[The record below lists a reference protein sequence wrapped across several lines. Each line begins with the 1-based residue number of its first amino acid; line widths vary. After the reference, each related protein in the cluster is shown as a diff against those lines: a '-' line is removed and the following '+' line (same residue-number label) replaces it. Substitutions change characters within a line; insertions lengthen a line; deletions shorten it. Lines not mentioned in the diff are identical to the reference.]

1 MRKFMHNNIIPQ
13 FLRQKKE
20 PVIEIQIAL
29 TATASPADLLVA
41 NRNSSVGDIHLHRII
56 FCLCFKFQLH
66 LLYLALGQFL
76 RLRNPVSRLLLLSLL
91 IFGQL
96 FIIQSVCFATK
107 RSASRSGSRSGTRTV
122 TFPSRTSSPS
132 VLRAEW
138 MIV

>member
-1 MRKFMHNNIIPQ
+1 MRQFMHNNIIPQ

-29 TATASPADLLVA
+29 TATASPAGLLVA
-41 NRNSSVGDIHLHRII
+41 NRNSSVGNIHLRRIF

-66 LLYLALGQFL
+66 LFYLALGQFL
-76 RLRNPVSRLLLLSLL
+76 RCRNPVRRLLLLSLL

-96 FIIQSVCFATK
+96 FYNPVRVLCHETLGFPLRQSV
-107 RSASRSGSRSGTRTV
+107 RHTV

>member
-1 MRKFMHNNIIPQ
+1 MRQFMHNNIIPQ

-29 TATASPADLLVA
+29 TATASPAGLLVA
-41 NRNSSVGDIHLHRII
+41 NRNSSIGDIHLRRI
-56 FCLCFKFQLH
+56 FFGLCFKFQLH
-66 LLYLALGQFL
+66 LFYLALCEFL
-76 RLRNPVSRLLLLSLL
+76 WCRNPVSRLLLLSLL

-96 FIIQSVCFATK
+96 FYNQSVCFATK

-132 VLRAEW
+132 VLRADL